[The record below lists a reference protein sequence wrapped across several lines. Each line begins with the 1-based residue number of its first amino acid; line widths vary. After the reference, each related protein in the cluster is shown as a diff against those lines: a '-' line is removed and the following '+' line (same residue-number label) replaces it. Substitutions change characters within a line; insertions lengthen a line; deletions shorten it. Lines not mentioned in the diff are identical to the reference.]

1 MNKMKHWILALIFAS
16 TIGGVAMTVAT
27 PQPASAA
34 CAQRILTFPA
44 WYEGVVDGS
53 CNIQSPDKVPGGLSG
68 FIWSIALNVIELIL
82 QLVGYIAV
90 GFIIYGGYMY
100 MISAGAAD
108 GMVKARKIITNAIVG
123 LVISIFSVAIVN
135 LIAGAL

>member
-1 MNKMKHWILALIFAS
+1 MNRFKHWIFALIFAS
-16 TIGGVAMTVAT
+16 SVGGVAMTVAT

-44 WYEGVVDGS
+44 WYEGLVDGS
-53 CNIQSPDKVPGGLSG
+53 CEIKQPTGETGVQN
-68 FIWSIALNVIELIL
+68 FIWTIALNIIELIL

-100 MISAGAAD
+100 MISAGAPD

-123 LVISIFSVAIVN
+123 LLISIFSVAIVN
-135 LIAGAL
+135 LISGAL

>member
-1 MNKMKHWILALIFAS
+1 MNKIRHWILALIFAS
-16 TIGGVAMTVAT
+16 SVGGVAMTVAT
-27 PQPASAA
+27 PQPAGAA

-44 WYEGVVDGS
+44 WYEGLVDGS
-53 CNIQSPDKVPGGLSG
+53 CEIKQPTGETGVQN
-68 FIWSIALNVIELIL
+68 FIWTIALNIIELIL

-100 MISAGAAD
+100 MISAGAPD

-123 LVISIFSVAIVN
+123 LLISIFSVAIVN
-135 LIAGAL
+135 LISGAL

>member
-1 MNKMKHWILALIFAS
+1 MNKIRHWILALIFAS
-16 TIGGVAMTVAT
+16 SVGGVAMTVAT

-44 WYEGVVDGS
+44 WYEGLVDGS
-53 CNIQSPDKVPGGLSG
+53 CEIKQPTGETGVQN
-68 FIWSIALNVIELIL
+68 FIWTIALNIIELIL

-100 MISAGAAD
+100 MISAGAPD

-123 LVISIFSVAIVN
+123 LLISIFSVAIVN
-135 LIAGAL
+135 LISGAL

>member
-1 MNKMKHWILALIFAS
+1 MNKIRHWILALIFAS
-16 TIGGVAMTVAT
+16 SVGGVAMTVAT

-44 WYEGVVDGS
+44 WYEGLVDGS
-53 CNIQSPDKVPGGLSG
+53 CEIKQPTGETGVQN
-68 FIWSIALNVIELIL
+68 FIWTIALNIIELIL

-100 MISAGAAD
+100 MISAGAPD
-108 GMVKARKIITNAIVG
+108 GMEKARKIITNAIVG
-123 LVISIFSVAIVN
+123 LLISIFSVAIVN
-135 LIAGAL
+135 LISGAL